1 MLENIYKDKWQFLQ
15 DEWANEFFTHDNYV
29 KSIHNAELAKK
40 DEVIQEQSETLQETI
55 KNLLKHNFSMEEI
68 SNITK
73 LSIEKIKDI
82 IN

>member
-29 KSIHNAELAKK
+29 KSVHNAELAKK
-40 DEVIQEQSETLQETI
+40 DEVIQETI
-55 KNLLKHNFSMEEI
+55 KNLVKQNFSVEEI

-82 IN
+82 IK